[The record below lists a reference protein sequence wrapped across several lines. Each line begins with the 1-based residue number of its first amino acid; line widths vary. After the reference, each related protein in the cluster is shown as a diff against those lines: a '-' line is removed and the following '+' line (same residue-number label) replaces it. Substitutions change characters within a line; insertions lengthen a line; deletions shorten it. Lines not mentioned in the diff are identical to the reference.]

1 MESAKFLNPV
11 LTLPIQH
18 PAKEG
23 LKRQAVRALLK
34 KATASNSA
42 SSYRRIE
49 TRVGRPH

>member
-23 LKRQAVRALLK
+23 LKLCSGEHTV
-34 KATASNSA
+34 T
-42 SSYRRIE
+42 
-49 TRVGRPH
+49 P